1 MSTKKFFGEFA
12 LLVNHIQTVQ
22 LFLFNHIKRF
32 LNNYEL
38 IQEQENLAKYSN
50 NGNSKDSVKV
60 ENIRLSRSGNDYIS
74 KALKRNVFYAKKY
87 VIRPLK

>member
-1 MSTKKFFGEFA
+1 MSTNKFFGEFA

>member
-1 MSTKKFFGEFA
+1 MSTKKFFGEVA

-32 LNNYEL
+32 LNKYEL

-60 ENIRLSRSGNDYIS
+60 ENIRRLRSSNDYIS